1 MKQSDALLRE
11 IEALRA
17 RLSRMSRASLQIND
31 SLDFDAVLQSV
42 LDSACSLTGA
52 RCGVLTLL
60 DETGQAGNLL
70 SSGITPDEAQR
81 LWDLPDGIRLFAYLG
96 DIPEP
101 LRLHDLIGHIRSM
114 GLPEPALPAGVSSP
128 FSFLAAPIRHRGER
142 VGNFFLAVT
151 EPGREFTA
159 EDEETLVMFASQAA
173 LVIANARRYRDEQR
187 ARNNLE
193 TLISTAPVGV
203 AVLDAKA
210 GRLLSFNRE
219 AERIVSSLQM
229 PGRPLEQLLE
239 LVTFRRA
246 DGREIALEEFPLAQ
260 ALRSGET
267 VRFEEIVLQV
277 PDGRS
282 VKALINATP
291 IFTAEG
297 EVESFVVTL
306 QDMTPLEEQ
315 ERLRAEFMGMVSHE
329 LGIPLTSIKGSA
341 ATLLDEEAAL
351 DPAEMRQFFRIIS
364 NQADRMRSLIGD
376 LLDMARIETG
386 TLSVAPE
393 PSATTALIDE
403 ARIIFVSTGHRHSI
417 RIDVAPDLPQVM
429 ADRRRI
435 VQVLSNLLANAARHS
450 SEGSTIRVNAAQEQF
465 HVAVS
470 VEDEGKGIPA
480 ERLPLLFRKYARI
493 DGEEEREDLAGSGL
507 GLAICRGIVEGH
519 GGRIWAES
527 DGLGQ
532 GARFIFTIPVAA
544 REDIGGA
551 AEPLSPTAGTGKAA
565 EDRARILVVDD
576 DPHELRYIR
585 DALARSGYEAVVTG
599 DPEDVDRLIEEEKP
613 RLVLLDMVL
622 PGFDGVDLMTSI
634 LKKADLPVIFLSA
647 YGQENVIAKAFD
659 MGAADYVVKPF
670 APTELAARIRAA
682 LRRHAGGG
690 LFVKS
695 EAYTVG
701 DLAINYAERSV
712 SVAGRPVVLTAT
724 EYALLFELSTNAGV
738 VVTHDQLL
746 RRVWGEGHSGDVGL
760 VRTIVRRLRLKLGDD
775 TGNPEYIFTKPRVGY
790 HMPKEERPEP
800 VRNAAGA
807 G

>member
-1 MKQSDALLRE
+1 MKQPDALIRE
-11 IEALRA
+11 CEALRE
-17 RLSRMSRASLQIND
+17 RLTRLSRASLQINE

-52 RCGVLTLL
+52 RGGVLTLL
-60 DETGQAGNLL
+60 DETGQPEDFL
-70 SSGITPDEAQR
+70 SSGVAPEEAQR
-81 LWDLPDGIRLFAYLG
+81 LWELPDGMKLFEYLG
-96 DIPEP
+96 GIPEP
-101 LRLHDLIGHIRSM
+101 LRLHDLIGHIRSI
-114 GLPEPALPAGVSSP
+114 GLPEPQLPAVVSSP
-128 FSFLAAPIRHRGER
+128 ASFLAAPILHGGKR
-142 VGNFFLAVT
+142 VGNIFLGAT
-151 EPGREFTA
+151 GADREFTS
-159 EDEETLVMFASQAA
+159 EDEETLVMFACQAA
-173 LVIANARRYRDEQR
+173 LVIANARRYREERR

-193 TLISTAPVGV
+193 TLINTSPVGV
-203 AVLDAKA
+203 VVLDAKA
-210 GRLLSFNRE
+210 GVPLSVNRE
-219 AERIVSSLQM
+219 AKRIVSSLQT
-229 PGRPLEQLLE
+229 PGRSLEQLVE
-239 LVTFRRA
+239 LITFRRA

-532 GARFIFTIPVAA
+532 GARFTFTVPIVERDGGGSAVEAAQSAAGTGMAA
-544 REDIGGA
+544 RER
-551 AEPLSPTAGTGKAA
+551 P
-565 EDRARILVVDD
+565 RILAVDD
-576 DPHELRYIR
+576 DPHALRFVR
-585 DALARSGYEAVVTG
+585 DSLAKSGYEPIVTG
-599 DPEDVDRLIEEEKP
+599 EPEDVERLIEERGP
-613 RLVLLDMVL
+613 HLVLLDMML
-622 PGFDGVDLMTSI
+622 PGTDGIQLMKRI
-634 LKKADLPVIFLSA
+634 QEKADLPVIFLSA
-647 YGQENVIAKAFD
+647 YGQESLIAQAFD
-659 MGAADYVVKPF
+659 MGAVDYVAKPF
-670 APTELAARIRAA
+670 STTELAARIRGA
-682 LRRHAGGG
+682 LRRLSGAGPFMQHGTF
-690 LFVKS
+690 LL
-695 EAYTVG
+695 G
-701 DLAINYAERSV
+701 DLTINYAERRV
-712 SVAGRPVVLTAT
+712 SVAGQTVVLTAT
-724 EYALLFELSTNAGV
+724 EYAVLVALSTNAGLV
-738 VVTHDQLL
+738 LTHDQLL
-746 RRVWGEGHSGDVGL
+746 RRVWGEGHSGDPRA
-760 VRTIVRRLRLKLGDD
+760 VRTVVRRVRKKLGDD
-775 TGNPEYIFTKPRVGY
+775 ARNPEYILTEPRVGY
-790 HMPKEERPEP
+790 RMERGRSP
-800 VRNAAGA
+800 
-807 G
+807 

>member
-1 MKQSDALLRE
+1 M
-11 IEALRA
+11 
-17 RLSRMSRASLQIND
+17 
-31 SLDFDAVLQSV
+31 
-42 LDSACSLTGA
+42 
-52 RCGVLTLL
+52 LTLL
-60 DETGQAGNLL
+60 DKAGQPEDFL
-70 SSGITPDEAQR
+70 SSGVAPEEAQR
-81 LWDLPDGIRLFAYLG
+81 LWEQPDGLRLFTYLG
-96 DIPEP
+96 GIPEP
-101 LRLHDLIGHIRSM
+101 
-114 GLPEPALPAGVSSP
+114 
-128 FSFLAAPIRHRGER
+128 
-142 VGNFFLAVT
+142 
-151 EPGREFTA
+151 
-159 EDEETLVMFASQAA
+159 
-173 LVIANARRYRDEQR
+173 
-187 ARNNLE
+187 
-193 TLISTAPVGV
+193 
-203 AVLDAKA
+203 
-210 GRLLSFNRE
+210 
-219 AERIVSSLQM
+219 
-229 PGRPLEQLLE
+229 
-239 LVTFRRA
+239 
-246 DGREIALEEFPLAQ
+246 
-260 ALRSGET
+260 LRSGET

-315 ERLRAEFMGMVSHE
+315 
-329 LGIPLTSIKGSA
+329 
-341 ATLLDEEAAL
+341 
-351 DPAEMRQFFRIIS
+351 
-364 NQADRMRSLIGD
+364 
-376 LLDMARIETG
+376 
-386 TLSVAPE
+386 
-393 PSATTALIDE
+393 
-403 ARIIFVSTGHRHSI
+403 
-417 RIDVAPDLPQVM
+417 
-429 ADRRRI
+429 
-435 VQVLSNLLANAARHS
+435 
-450 SEGSTIRVNAAQEQF
+450 
-465 HVAVS
+465 
-470 VEDEGKGIPA
+470 
-480 ERLPLLFRKYARI
+480 
-493 DGEEEREDLAGSGL
+493 REDLAGSGL

-565 EDRARILVVDD
+565 EERARILVVVV

-585 DALARSGYEAVVTG
+585 DALAKSGYEPIVTG
-599 DPEDVDRLIEEEKP
+599 EPGDVDRLIEEEKP
-613 RLVLLDMVL
+613 RLVLLDMMP
-622 PGFDGVDLMTSI
+622 PGIDGVDLMTSI
-634 LKKADLPVIFLSA
+634 LKKADLPIIFLSA
-647 YGQENVIAKAFD
+647 YGQERVIAKAFD